1 MTSGLG
7 RALRAERLKL
17 TTTRT
22 WWALG
27 AMLAVYVAVVAVFL
41 TASFAADLA
50 GASGPPPDLDAPT
63 TAALLYTLGTPV
75 GYVFPALLGV
85 LVITTEYR
93 YRTLTPTFLAQP
105 RRAVVLAAK
114 LTTTTAT
121 GLLYGVA
128 ALVLTVPAVAGV
140 LAATGHPSSLA
151 VASVQAAMARSVVGH
166 ALWAAIGVGLGLV
179 VRSQV
184 AAVVIVVAT
193 SQLVEPLLRIGL
205 AAWSVTRGVSR
216 YLPGS
221 AADALTGAS
230 IYTVSAGASLLAPW
244 QGAVVLAAYA
254 LALTGAGAWLTA
266 RRDVL

>member
-1 MTSGLG
+1 MIA
-7 RALRAERLKL
+7 ALRVEWLKL

-27 AMLAVYVAVVAVFL
+27 AVLAGYVAVVAVLL
-41 TASFAADLA
+41 TATYTTARSSS
-50 GASGPPPDLDAPT
+50 SGQPPPSLDLPL
-63 TAALLYTLGTPV
+63 TAATLYTLGASI

-105 RRAVVLAAK
+105 RRARVLLAK
-114 LTTTTAT
+114 LGVSAVT

-128 ALVLTVPAVAGV
+128 ALALTVPAVAGV
-140 LAATGHPSSLA
+140 LRLAGHPTALGDGEVQGA
-151 VASVQAAMARSVVGH
+151 VARSVLAHG
-166 ALWAAIGVGLGLV
+166 LWAAIGVGVGFLV
-179 VRSQV
+179 RNQV
-184 AAVVIVVAT
+184 AAVVAVIAT

-205 AAWSVTRGVSR
+205 AAWSLTRGISR

-230 IYTVSAGASLLAPW
+230 IYPFSGGAALLPPW
-244 QGAVVLAAYA
+244 QGALALVAYA
-254 LALTGAGAWLTA
+254 LALTAAGAWLTA
-266 RRDVL
+266 RRDVI